1 MENWQ
6 KEWAQNKYWLMSRSQ
21 KFYNEVRQL
30 AKGNNWT
37 DDKKKR
43 YEEIIE
49 EAKVT
54 PLDRGNMMNA
64 YQHVWGYFKKI
75 ATEAEKEQFRQL
87 QADFTLNH
95 DELGPFLAEMTKK
108 YNVNY
113 LLASTLLQSYFK

>member
-6 KEWAQNKYWLMSRSQ
+6 KEWAQNKYFLMSRSQ

-30 AKGNNWT
+30 TKGNNWT
-37 DDKKKR
+37 DDKKQR

-49 EAKVT
+49 EAKT
-54 PLDRGNMMNA
+54 APLDCGNMMNA
-64 YQHVWGYFKKI
+64 YQHVWGYFKNI

-87 QADFTLNH
+87 QADFAIDH

-113 LLASTLLQSYFK
+113 LLESTLLQSYFK